1 MAKKKTPLYL
11 CFDRPVG
18 MQHQVAAA
26 SAAISEN
33 KGNEPPPLI
42 LGPGASPH
50 PLKMALFTGKMWP
63 KTGRTLGVRFLDG
76 SKTQRKLAQK
86 YANEWSQ
93 FANVTFKFNAGASS
107 EIRISFQAD
116 PGSWSAVG
124 TDCLVSGTFP
134 KNEATMNFGWLRDD
148 TDPVEWRRV
157 VVHEFGHALGAI
169 HEHQNPKGGIQWNLP
184 AVYAAFSGPPN
195 NWSKADIDFN
205 IVQKY
210 SITQLNA
217 TEYDPKSIMLYSFP
231 ATLIVGGVA
240 TANNTDLS
248 DADKAFIG
256 TNYPKKGAA
265 KPAKPVHGVAAA
277 AAPKPDAQRVHPG
290 IPKFA

>member
-1 MAKKKTPLYL
+1 
-11 CFDRPVG
+11 
-18 MQHQVAAA
+18 
-26 SAAISEN
+26 
-33 KGNEPPPLI
+33 
-42 LGPGASPH
+42 
-50 PLKMALFTGKMWP
+50 MALFTGKMWP

-86 YANEWSQ
+86 YANEWSL
-93 FANVTFKFNAGASS
+93 FANVVFKFNAGASA
-107 EIRISFQAD
+107 EIRVSFQAD

-124 TDCLVSGTFP
+124 TDCLSAGDFP
-134 KNEATMNFGWLRDD
+134 KKEPTMNFGWLKDD
-148 TDPVEWRRV
+148 TDAVEWRRV

-195 NWSKADIDFN
+195 NWSKQDIDFN

-210 SITQLNA
+210 SIDQLNA
-217 TEYDPKSIMLYSFP
+217 TAFDPQSIMLYTFP
-231 ATLIVGGVA
+231 AALIVGGVA

-248 DADKAFIG
+248 AMDKAFIG

-265 KPAKPVHGVAAA
+265 KPAKPVQALAAA
-277 AAPKPDAQRVHPG
+277 GTPKPGAQRVHPG